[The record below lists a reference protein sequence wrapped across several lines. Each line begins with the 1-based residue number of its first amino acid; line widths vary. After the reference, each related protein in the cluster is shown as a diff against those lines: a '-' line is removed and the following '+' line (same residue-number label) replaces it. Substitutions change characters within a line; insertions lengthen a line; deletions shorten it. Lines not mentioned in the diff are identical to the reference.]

1 MAQKTIKLSDIYA
14 NPVGGITQGSMPRP
28 NTTNP
33 NVSLYNDDGGSG
45 NSIRPT
51 SDLSNGGGNGG
62 YVPPAPKTP
71 EIDPS
76 AVYMDEIEAAAHDK
90 NYKALLDADIAAYQ
104 LKMNTQ
110 KYLENG
116 LAAQGLGNQGYGTSA
131 HVGVENTAANLYA
144 QNLENFNQAES
155 EEHTA
160 AIGRQEAASTE
171 SDNQLVTFL
180 QYSDGSSESIA
191 GYMDKYG
198 YVQGDDGN
206 WYKKG
211 DDGKAD
217 MSKPASNYV
226 QSAIQSATENAA
238 ANGSADYSANSD
250 PNVVSGAQ
258 NALQNWGSKYS
269 GINTNGY
276 ASVSDLR
283 QAVVG
288 NRDNSTTDKLQ
299 NIVTN
304 ELNYLEARINTGTI
318 ADGTLFKLQRG
329 NGFGEAYL
337 VLYLGGKLYIVSDD
351 DREQGEYQV
360 SSRYNAYQ
368 GPKEE
373 IKGK

>member
-14 NPVGGITQGSMPRP
+14 NPVGGITQGSMPQP
-28 NTTNP
+28 NATNP
-33 NVSLYNDDGGSG
+33 NVSFYIGDGGSG
-45 NSIRPT
+45 NSSRPT

-110 KYLENG
+110 KYLRNG
-116 LAAQGLGNQGYGTSA
+116 LAAQGLDNQGYGTSA

-217 MSKPASNYV
+217 LSKPASNYV
-226 QSAIQSATENAA
+226 QAAVQSASENAT
-238 ANGSADYSANSD
+238 SSSVDYSSNSD
-250 PNVVSGAQ
+250 DSIVSGAQ
-258 NALQNWGSKYS
+258 SFLQNYASKYS
-269 GINTNGY
+269 GVNSNGY
-276 ASVSDLR
+276 GSVDDLR
-283 QAVVG
+283 KVTVG
-288 NRDNSTTDKLQ
+288 NKDNGSTDSLN
-299 NIVTN
+299 NIVKN

-329 NGFGEAYL
+329 NGYGEAYL

-351 DREQGEYQV
+351 DREQEEYQV